1 MTNGDNDD
9 EDEIVLDCEDDSVV
23 SDPHSISVTPTQL
36 RRAWG
41 PRILGEESDD
51 TPDPIVVPSIDVTQC
66 SQCSGSKL
74 DPVHQVQPRSI
85 LT

>member
-1 MTNGDNDD
+1 MIDGDNDYK
-9 EDEIVLDCEDDSVV
+9 DEIVLDCVDDSVV
-23 SDPHSISVTPTQL
+23 SDLHSVSVTPTQL
-36 RRAWG
+36 RHAGW
-41 PRILGEESDD
+41 PRILGEERDG
-51 TPDPIVVPSIDVTQC
+51 TTDPIVVPSIDVTQC